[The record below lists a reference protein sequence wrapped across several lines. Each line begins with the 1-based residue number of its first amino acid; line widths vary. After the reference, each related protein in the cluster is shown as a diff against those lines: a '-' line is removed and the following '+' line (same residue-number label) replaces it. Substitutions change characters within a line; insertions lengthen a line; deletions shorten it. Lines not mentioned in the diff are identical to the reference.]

1 MSETTPPF
9 TNQATNQAATQA
21 TNQAATES
29 PANAAVADTPEN
41 ADALMPSGAGMSI
54 WTLLI
59 VSVVVH
65 AVLLGVTSAGYL
77 LEVNEYGTWHPD
89 RVKAQLAEEQR
100 EQQIATEREQA
111 RAERSERERSAA
123 EQASTEAQRRER
135 EAQRERPD
143 TLENAAA
150 AAAEQDGDQQAPVEE
165 AVTETSD
172 ERPTESNLGM
182 EDPSNW

>member
-1 MSETTPPF
+1 MSETRPPS
-9 TNQATNQAATQA
+9 TTQTTTQA
-21 TNQAATES
+21 TTES
-29 PANAAVADTPEN
+29 PANAPVADTPED

-77 LEVNEYGTWHPD
+77 LEVNEYGTWQPD

-111 RAERSERERSAA
+111 RAERADRERSAS
-123 EQASTEAQRRER
+123 EQASSEAERRER

-150 AAAEQDGDQQAPVEE
+150 DEQEGDQQSPVEE

-172 ERPTESNLGM
+172 ERPTESNLGL